1 MSTYDKIDHLIVET
15 IKSGSRTFLEIF
27 RDAVQA
33 EALRLHEEDRKLRAY
48 AATQPFRFID
58 SRLQALR
65 KRGLIV
71 HVKGWG
77 WRVKEAA

>member
-1 MSTYDKIDHLIVET
+1 MSQYEKIDHLIVEA
-15 IKSGSRTFLEIF
+15 IKSGSSTLLWIF
-27 RDAVQA
+27 QGAVRA
-33 EALRLHEEDRKLRAY
+33 EADRMHEEDRKVKKDMAKP
-48 AATQPFRFID
+48 PFRFVD

>member
-1 MSTYDKIDHLIVET
+1 MNTYEKLDSLIVQS
-15 IKSGSRTFLEIF
+15 IKAGSNSFILIF
-27 RDAVQA
+27 NRKRVLD
-33 EALRLHEEDRKLRAY
+33 EALRISSANGRDTDR
-48 AATQPFRFID
+48 IVD

-77 WRVKEAA
+77 WRAKEAS